1 MSFKES
7 LPSNNEFETHAS
19 LETKRRVLP
28 RSKPVANQSFFSIV
42 FLTTINKSRS
52 YLLTAAFF
60 CPAAIHMTHPR
71 NGNYSTSIK
80 YRDRESDLAPP
91 LTFEAT
97 GRV

>member
-19 LETKRRVLP
+19 LEAWSPPSLETNCEP
-28 RSKPVANQSFFSIV
+28 INFSIV
-42 FLTTINKSRS
+42 FLTAINKSRS
-52 YLLTAAFF
+52 YLLTATFF
-60 CPAAIHMTHPR
+60 CSVAIHMTHPR